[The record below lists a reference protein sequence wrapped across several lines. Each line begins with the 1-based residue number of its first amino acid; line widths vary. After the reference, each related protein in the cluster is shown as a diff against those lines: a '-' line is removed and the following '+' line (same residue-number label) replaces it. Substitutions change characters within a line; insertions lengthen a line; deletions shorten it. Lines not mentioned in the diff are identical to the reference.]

1 MLMFSTFSLS
11 RKDNDPTFY
20 FILFSSSSSLISSQ
34 DYEMLDLKYIWVLVS
49 INRFILDTLE
59 NEKTRNGLKLR
70 CSSKL
75 RIQKQEFFEFSEQS
89 VLSNLY
95 WGIDSIEAAIQTQQ
109 PEERS
114 SRLMN
119 AEQMLQVPAM
129 LDEQEVTATIPNS
142 YLVCCSYFYLSVVR
156 KLQGDEWQ
164 TALHFLQAVLVS
176 PKLVWAEFAS
186 ELCESLFPLPNIPQK
201 QENNGSRSFE
211 SVSSLTCEDEMDEAI
226 KEMARRYKECLVYY
240 QVMLYGETPWWR
252 SYCNKQSACSV
263 DVPNTSCAS
272 STSIQHETRLKTY
285 NMYEKVHPLDP
296 QDVMLTMEQKSK
308 QFMDNTE
315 CEGLKKALKQ
325 LNSVQYHS
333 KEDQNL
339 SSIKCFKDMLKEA
352 RSKAPVSVDECYED
366 FRDKRELENVDDR
379 IIHRQTTITK
389 ADDLSPET
397 YDWKLHQQSGL
408 PQAPQYRMQGQSDK
422 RNVIKLDSGRF
433 NRSIENLSLSISKFR
448 DKTRSTNLNCHVE
461 DEIIEDALQPP
472 KMHLFDHVTFTSAS
486 KHRSGQKNH
495 EENSEMQKYSLGKFD
510 EVCSNST
517 RYSLQ
522 DLSGLIKRRTS
533 ELQYSEALGK
543 CDEEYAVDIAS
554 IYESLISSSGA
565 TYASLKDVILDE
577 LLIAISTSKEERK
590 IRASVS
596 ILTTIISRN
605 KSIIEDVKKKGLRLC
620 DLASALKQ
628 NVHEAAIL
636 IYLIN
641 PSPVDIKTLEL
652 LPILVEIVC
661 TSNRHKNRPESLLLT
676 PHAASLMIIEELVT
690 SFDYATNNMHLATI
704 SSPHVLSGLLEVA
717 RNDNL
722 EEFFSLTTILIKCM
736 QFDAQCRKYVS
747 QFTPLSPFIHLLLSE
762 NTRAKCMALEFFHEI
777 LCIPRSSAINLLQR
791 MQQQRSINIM
801 QTLRHC
807 AYQLQPDHQLLAA
820 NILLQL
826 DLLNSP
832 NKSLF
837 REEAVHI
844 LLRAMTSQESSE
856 QILSASILSN
866 LGGTY
871 AWTGEPYT
879 AAWLVRKT
887 SLTSPYHQNMIRDF
901 NWLDQSLQDTST
913 DLWCSKIAKY
923 IISLGDSIFHTLER
937 GLRSKI
943 KRVSRDSLVAISWIG
958 CQVTKNPDSISYSA
972 SESVIS
978 GVEQFLHPGMELE
991 ERLLACLCMFN
1002 YASGKGKQKLMH
1014 FSEGVKESLRR
1025 LSSIIWM
1032 AEELH
1037 RVADFLLPNISRI
1050 SCVHTQ
1056 ILEAGRG
1063 FSIAVCSLIYF
1074 KGLLFSGYSDGSIKV
1089 WDIKG
1094 HSASLVWDIKE
1105 HKKSVTCFSLHEPS
1119 DSLLSGSTDKTI
1131 RVWKMVQR
1139 KMECVEVIVLKEP
1152 IHQLRAHGETIFAI
1166 TESQGLKLVNESRVV
1181 RDIFKGKHVKC
1192 MVVAQGKLYIGCT
1205 DSSIQEYSTTY
1216 NRELE
1221 IKPPTRSWR
1230 KQSKPI
1236 NAVVAYRDWLYSA
1249 SRHVEGTTFKE
1260 WKRTKKPKV
1269 SVLTDKGD
1277 NVAAMEVVEDF
1288 LYLISS
1294 SSPNNIQIWLR
1305 GASKKLGRIS
1315 AGSKIT
1321 SILAANDIILC
1332 GTEMGLI
1339 KGWIPL

>member
-1 MLMFSTFSLS
+1 
-11 RKDNDPTFY
+11 
-20 FILFSSSSSLISSQ
+20 
-34 DYEMLDLKYIWVLVS
+34 MLDLKYMWVLVS
-49 INRFILDTLE
+49 INRFIQDTLE
-59 NEKTRNGLKLR
+59 DEKTRNGLKLR
-70 CSSKL
+70 CTSKL

-95 WGIDSIEAAIQTQQ
+95 WGIDSIEAAIQAKQ
-109 PEERS
+109 PEERTF
-114 SRLMN
+114 RLRN
-119 AEQMLQVPAM
+119 SEQMLQVPAM
-129 LDEQEVTATIPNS
+129 LDEEEVTATIPNR

-164 TALHFLQAVLVS
+164 AVLHFLQAVLVS
-176 PKLVWAEFAS
+176 PKLVWTEFAS
-186 ELCESLFPLPNIPQK
+186 QLCESLFPQSSITMMQRN
-201 QENNGSRSFE
+201 SSTRSLE
-211 SVSSLTCEDEMDEAI
+211 SVSSEDEMDEAI
-226 KEMARRYKECLVYY
+226 REVARRYKECLVYY

-252 SYCNKQSACSV
+252 SYCSKQSPR
-263 DVPNTSCAS
+263 DVPNTSCVS
-272 STSIQHETRLKTY
+272 STSIQHEPRLKSC
-285 NMYEKVHPLDP
+285 NM
-296 QDVMLTMEQKSK
+296 
-308 QFMDNTE
+308 
-315 CEGLKKALKQ
+315 
-325 LNSVQYHS
+325 
-333 KEDQNL
+333 
-339 SSIKCFKDMLKEA
+339 
-352 RSKAPVSVDECYED
+352 
-366 FRDKRELENVDDR
+366 ENVDDR
-379 IIHRQTTITK
+379 KFYIQTTITK
-389 ADDLSPET
+389 ADDLPPEI
-397 YDWKLHQQSGL
+397 YNWKLQQHSGL
-408 PQAPQYRMQGQSDK
+408 PQAHQHPMQEQLDK
-422 RNVIKLDSGRF
+422 RNIIKFDSSRF
-433 NRSIENLSLSISKFR
+433 NRSIEDFTLSISKYR
-448 DKTRSTNLNCHVE
+448 DKTGNTLLNCRVE
-461 DEIIEDALQPP
+461 DELNEDASQP
-472 KMHLFDHVTFTSAS
+472 KKLFDHVTFTSAC
-486 KHRSGQKNH
+486 KHRPSQKNH
-495 EENSEMQKYSLGKFD
+495 EESSEIQRLYSLGKFD
-510 EVCSNST
+510 EVCCSNSR

-522 DLSGLIKRRTS
+522 DLSELTERRIS
-533 ELQYSEALGK
+533 ELHYSEVLGK
-543 CDEEYAVDIAS
+543 CDEEYTVDIAS

-641 PSPVDIKTLEL
+641 PSPIDIKTLEL

-661 TSNRHKNRPESLLLT
+661 TSNSYKNKQESLLLT

-704 SSPHVLSGLLEVA
+704 SSPHVLSGFLEVA

-736 QFDAQCRKYVS
+736 QYDAQCRKYVS
-747 QFTPLSPFIHLLLSE
+747 QFTPLAPFIHLLQSE
-762 NTRAKCMALEFFHEI
+762 NTRAKCTALEFFHEI
-777 LCIPRSSAINLLQR
+777 LCIPRSSAISLLQR
-791 MQQQRSINIM
+791 IQQESSINIM
-801 QTLRHC
+801 QILLHC
-807 AYQLQPDHQLLAA
+807 AHQLQPDHQLLAA

-826 DLLNSP
+826 DILNFP
-832 NKSLF
+832 DKGIF
-837 REEAVHI
+837 REEAVQI
-844 LLRAMTSQESSE
+844 LLRAMTSEESSE
-856 QILSASILSN
+856 QILSTSILSN
-866 LGGTY
+866 LAGTY

-879 AAWLVRKT
+879 AAWLLRKT
-887 SLTSPYHQNMIRDF
+887 GLTSPYHQNMIRNF

-913 DLWCSKIAKY
+913 DLWCSKISKC
-923 IISLGDSIFHTLER
+923 IISHGDSVFHTLER
-937 GLRSKI
+937 VLRSKI
-943 KRVSRDSLVAISWIG
+943 KRVSRDCLIAISWLGFQIS
-958 CQVTKNPDSISYSA
+958 KSPDSISYSA
-972 SESVIS
+972 SEVILS
-978 GVEQFLHPGMELE
+978 GIEQFLHPGIESE
-991 ERLLACLCMFN
+991 ERLLACMCMFN

-1025 LSSIIWM
+1025 LSNVIWM

-1056 ILEAGRG
+1056 ILEAGCG
-1063 FSIAVCSLIYF
+1063 LSLAVWSLIYF

-1089 WDIKG
+1089 WDIRG

-1131 RVWKMVQR
+1131 RVWKMIQR
-1139 KMECVEVIVLKEP
+1139 KLECVEVIALKEP
-1152 IHQLRAHGETIFAI
+1152 IHHLRAHGETIFAI
-1166 TESQGLKLVNESRVV
+1166 SESHGLKLVNESRVTK
-1181 RDIFKGKHVKC
+1181 DILKGKHVKC
-1192 MVVAQGKLYIGCT
+1192 MTVAQGKLYIGCT
-1205 DSSIQEYSTTY
+1205 DSSIQEYSTTH

-1249 SRHVEGTTFKE
+1249 NKYVEGTTFKE

-1269 SVLTDKGD
+1269 SILTDKGD

-1305 GASKKLGRIS
+1305 GAPKKLGRIS

-1321 SILAANDIILC
+1321 SILAANDIIFC
-1332 GTEMGLI
+1332 GTETGLI

>member
-1 MLMFSTFSLS
+1 
-11 RKDNDPTFY
+11 
-20 FILFSSSSSLISSQ
+20 
-34 DYEMLDLKYIWVLVS
+34 MLDLKYMWVLVS
-49 INRFILDTLE
+49 INRFIQDTLE
-59 NEKTRNGLKLR
+59 DEKTRNGLKLR
-70 CSSKL
+70 CTSKL

-95 WGIDSIEAAIQTQQ
+95 WGIDSIEAAIQAKQ
-109 PEERS
+109 PEERTF
-114 SRLMN
+114 RLRN
-119 AEQMLQVPAM
+119 SEQMLQVPAM
-129 LDEQEVTATIPNS
+129 LDEEEVTATIPNR

-164 TALHFLQAVLVS
+164 AVLHFLQAVLVS
-176 PKLVWAEFAS
+176 PKLVWTEFAS
-186 ELCESLFPLPNIPQK
+186 QLCESLFPQSSITMMQRN
-201 QENNGSRSFE
+201 SSTRSLE
-211 SVSSLTCEDEMDEAI
+211 SVSSEDEMDEAI
-226 KEMARRYKECLVYY
+226 REVARRYKECLVYY

-252 SYCNKQSACSV
+252 SYCSKQSPR
-263 DVPNTSCAS
+263 DVPNTSCVS
-272 STSIQHETRLKTY
+272 STSIQHEPRLKSC
-285 NMYEKVHPLDP
+285 NM
-296 QDVMLTMEQKSK
+296 
-308 QFMDNTE
+308 
-315 CEGLKKALKQ
+315 
-325 LNSVQYHS
+325 
-333 KEDQNL
+333 
-339 SSIKCFKDMLKEA
+339 
-352 RSKAPVSVDECYED
+352 
-366 FRDKRELENVDDR
+366 ENVDDR
-379 IIHRQTTITK
+379 KFYIQTTITK
-389 ADDLSPET
+389 ADDLPPEI
-397 YDWKLHQQSGL
+397 YNWKLQQHSGL
-408 PQAPQYRMQGQSDK
+408 PQAHQHPMQEQLDK
-422 RNVIKLDSGRF
+422 RNIIKFDSSRF
-433 NRSIENLSLSISKFR
+433 NRSIEDFTLSISKYR
-448 DKTRSTNLNCHVE
+448 DKTGNTLLNCRVE
-461 DEIIEDALQPP
+461 DELNEDASQP
-472 KMHLFDHVTFTSAS
+472 KKLFDHVTFTSAC
-486 KHRSGQKNH
+486 KHRPSQKNH
-495 EENSEMQKYSLGKFD
+495 EESSEIQRLYSLGKFD
-510 EVCSNST
+510 EVCCSNSR

-522 DLSGLIKRRTS
+522 DLSELTERRIS
-533 ELQYSEALGK
+533 ELHYSEVLGK
-543 CDEEYAVDIAS
+543 CDEEYTVDIAS

-641 PSPVDIKTLEL
+641 PSPIDIKTLEL

-661 TSNRHKNRPESLLLT
+661 TSNSYKNKQESLLLT

-704 SSPHVLSGLLEVA
+704 SSPHVLSGFLEVA

-736 QFDAQCRKYVS
+736 QYDAQCRKYVS
-747 QFTPLSPFIHLLLSE
+747 QFTPLAPFIHLLQSE
-762 NTRAKCMALEFFHEI
+762 NTRAKCTALEFFHEI
-777 LCIPRSSAINLLQR
+777 LCIPRSSAISLLQR
-791 MQQQRSINIM
+791 IQQESSINIM
-801 QTLRHC
+801 QILLHC
-807 AYQLQPDHQLLAA
+807 AHQLQPDHQLLAA

-826 DLLNSP
+826 DILNFP
-832 NKSLF
+832 DKGIF
-837 REEAVHI
+837 REEAVQI
-844 LLRAMTSQESSE
+844 LLRAMTSEESSE
-856 QILSASILSN
+856 QILSTSILSN
-866 LGGTY
+866 LAGTY

-879 AAWLVRKT
+879 AAWLLRKT
-887 SLTSPYHQNMIRDF
+887 GLTSPYHQNMIRNF

-913 DLWCSKIAKY
+913 DLWCSKISKC
-923 IISLGDSIFHTLER
+923 IISHGDSVFHTLER
-937 GLRSKI
+937 VLRSKI
-943 KRVSRDSLVAISWIG
+943 KRVSRDCLIAISWLGFQIS
-958 CQVTKNPDSISYSA
+958 KSPDSISYSA
-972 SESVIS
+972 SEVILS
-978 GVEQFLHPGMELE
+978 GIEQFLHPGIESE
-991 ERLLACLCMFN
+991 ERLLACMCMFN

-1025 LSSIIWM
+1025 LSNVIWM

-1056 ILEAGRG
+1056 ILEAGCG
-1063 FSIAVCSLIYF
+1063 LSLAVWSLIYF

-1089 WDIKG
+1089 WDIRG

-1131 RVWKMVQR
+1131 RVWKMIQR
-1139 KMECVEVIVLKEP
+1139 KLECVEVIALKEP
-1152 IHQLRAHGETIFAI
+1152 IHHLRAHGETIFAI
-1166 TESQGLKLVNESRVV
+1166 SESHGLKLVNESRVTK
-1181 RDIFKGKHVKC
+1181 DILKGKHVKC
-1192 MVVAQGKLYIGCT
+1192 MTVAQGKLYIGCT
-1205 DSSIQEYSTTY
+1205 DSSIQEYSTTH

-1249 SRHVEGTTFKE
+1249 NKYVEGTTFKE

-1269 SVLTDKGD
+1269 SIFTDKGD

-1305 GASKKLGRIS
+1305 GAPKKLGRIS

-1321 SILAANDIILC
+1321 SILAANDIIFC
-1332 GTEMGLI
+1332 GTETGLI

>member
-1 MLMFSTFSLS
+1 
-11 RKDNDPTFY
+11 
-20 FILFSSSSSLISSQ
+20 
-34 DYEMLDLKYIWVLVS
+34 MLDLKYMWVLVS
-49 INRFILDTLE
+49 INRFIQDTLE
-59 NEKTRNGLKLR
+59 DEKTRNGLKLR
-70 CSSKL
+70 CTSKL

-95 WGIDSIEAAIQTQQ
+95 WGIDSIEAAIQAKQ
-109 PEERS
+109 PEERTF
-114 SRLMN
+114 RLRN
-119 AEQMLQVPAM
+119 SEQMLQVPAM
-129 LDEQEVTATIPNS
+129 LDEEEVTATIPNR

-164 TALHFLQAVLVS
+164 AVLHFLQAVLVS
-176 PKLVWAEFAS
+176 PKLVWTEFAS
-186 ELCESLFPLPNIPQK
+186 QLCESLFPQSSITMMQRN
-201 QENNGSRSFE
+201 SSTRSLE
-211 SVSSLTCEDEMDEAI
+211 SVSSEDEMDEAI
-226 KEMARRYKECLVYY
+226 REVARRYKECLVYY

-252 SYCNKQSACSV
+252 SYCSKQSPRSV
-263 DVPNTSCAS
+263 DVPNTSCVS
-272 STSIQHETRLKTY
+272 STSIQHEPRLKSC
-285 NMYEKVHPLDP
+285 NM
-296 QDVMLTMEQKSK
+296 
-308 QFMDNTE
+308 
-315 CEGLKKALKQ
+315 
-325 LNSVQYHS
+325 
-333 KEDQNL
+333 
-339 SSIKCFKDMLKEA
+339 
-352 RSKAPVSVDECYED
+352 
-366 FRDKRELENVDDR
+366 ENVDDR
-379 IIHRQTTITK
+379 KFYIQTTITK
-389 ADDLSPET
+389 ADDLPPEI
-397 YDWKLHQQSGL
+397 YNWKLQQHSGL
-408 PQAPQYRMQGQSDK
+408 PQAHQHPMQEQLDK
-422 RNVIKLDSGRF
+422 RNIIKFDSSRF
-433 NRSIENLSLSISKFR
+433 NRSIEDFTLSISKYR
-448 DKTRSTNLNCHVE
+448 DKTGNTLLNCRVE
-461 DEIIEDALQPP
+461 DELNEDASQP
-472 KMHLFDHVTFTSAS
+472 KKLFDHVTFTSAC
-486 KHRSGQKNH
+486 KHRPSQKNH
-495 EENSEMQKYSLGKFD
+495 EESSEIQRLYSLGKFD
-510 EVCSNST
+510 EVCCSNSR

-522 DLSGLIKRRTS
+522 DLSELTERRIS
-533 ELQYSEALGK
+533 ELHYSEVLGK
-543 CDEEYAVDIAS
+543 CDEEYTVDIAS

-641 PSPVDIKTLEL
+641 PSPIDIKTLEL

-661 TSNRHKNRPESLLLT
+661 TSNSYKNKQESLLLT

-704 SSPHVLSGLLEVA
+704 SSPHVLSGFLEVA

-736 QFDAQCRKYVS
+736 QYDAQCRKYVS
-747 QFTPLSPFIHLLLSE
+747 QFTPLAPFIHLLQSE
-762 NTRAKCMALEFFHEI
+762 NTRAKCTALEFFHEI
-777 LCIPRSSAINLLQR
+777 LCIPRSSAISLLQR
-791 MQQQRSINIM
+791 IQQESSINIM
-801 QTLRHC
+801 QILLHC
-807 AYQLQPDHQLLAA
+807 AHQLQPDHQLLAA

-826 DLLNSP
+826 DILNFP
-832 NKSLF
+832 DKGIF
-837 REEAVHI
+837 REEAVQI
-844 LLRAMTSQESSE
+844 LLRAMTSEESSE
-856 QILSASILSN
+856 QILSTSILSN
-866 LGGTY
+866 LAGTY

-879 AAWLVRKT
+879 AAWLLRKT
-887 SLTSPYHQNMIRDF
+887 GLTSPYHQNMIRNF

-913 DLWCSKIAKY
+913 DLWCSKISKC
-923 IISLGDSIFHTLER
+923 IISHGDSVFHTLER
-937 GLRSKI
+937 VLRSKI
-943 KRVSRDSLVAISWIG
+943 KRVSRDCLIAISWLGFQIS
-958 CQVTKNPDSISYSA
+958 KSPDSISYSA
-972 SESVIS
+972 SEVILS
-978 GVEQFLHPGMELE
+978 GIEQFLHPGIESE
-991 ERLLACLCMFN
+991 ERLLACMCMFN

-1025 LSSIIWM
+1025 LSNVIWM

-1056 ILEAGRG
+1056 ILEAGCG
-1063 FSIAVCSLIYF
+1063 LSLAVWSLIYF

-1089 WDIKG
+1089 WDIRG

-1131 RVWKMVQR
+1131 RVWKMIQR
-1139 KMECVEVIVLKEP
+1139 KLECVEVIALKEP
-1152 IHQLRAHGETIFAI
+1152 IHHLRAHGETIFAI
-1166 TESQGLKLVNESRVV
+1166 SESHGLKLVNESRVTK
-1181 RDIFKGKHVKC
+1181 DILKGKHVKC
-1192 MVVAQGKLYIGCT
+1192 MTVAQGKLYIGCT
-1205 DSSIQEYSTTY
+1205 DSSIQEYSTTH

-1249 SRHVEGTTFKE
+1249 NKYVEGTTFKE

-1269 SVLTDKGD
+1269 SILTDKGD

-1305 GASKKLGRIS
+1305 GAPKKLGRIS

-1321 SILAANDIILC
+1321 SILAANDIIFC
-1332 GTEMGLI
+1332 GTETGLI

>member
-1 MLMFSTFSLS
+1 
-11 RKDNDPTFY
+11 
-20 FILFSSSSSLISSQ
+20 
-34 DYEMLDLKYIWVLVS
+34 MLDLKYMWVLVS
-49 INRFILDTLE
+49 INRFIQDTLE
-59 NEKTRNGLKLR
+59 DEKTRNGLKLR
-70 CSSKL
+70 CTSKL

-95 WGIDSIEAAIQTQQ
+95 WGIDSIEAAIQAKQ
-109 PEERS
+109 PEERTF
-114 SRLMN
+114 RLRN
-119 AEQMLQVPAM
+119 SEQMLQVPAM
-129 LDEQEVTATIPNS
+129 LDEEEVTATIPNR

-164 TALHFLQAVLVS
+164 AVLHFLQAVLVS
-176 PKLVWAEFAS
+176 PKLVWTEFAS
-186 ELCESLFPLPNIPQK
+186 QLCESLFPQSSITMMQRN
-201 QENNGSRSFE
+201 SSTRSLE
-211 SVSSLTCEDEMDEAI
+211 SVSSEDEMDEAI
-226 KEMARRYKECLVYY
+226 REVARRYKECLVYY

-252 SYCNKQSACSV
+252 SYCSKQSPRSV
-263 DVPNTSCAS
+263 DVPNTSCVS
-272 STSIQHETRLKTY
+272 STSIQHEPRLKSC
-285 NMYEKVHPLDP
+285 NM
-296 QDVMLTMEQKSK
+296 
-308 QFMDNTE
+308 
-315 CEGLKKALKQ
+315 
-325 LNSVQYHS
+325 
-333 KEDQNL
+333 
-339 SSIKCFKDMLKEA
+339 
-352 RSKAPVSVDECYED
+352 
-366 FRDKRELENVDDR
+366 ENVDDR
-379 IIHRQTTITK
+379 KFYIQTTITK
-389 ADDLSPET
+389 ADDLPPEI
-397 YDWKLHQQSGL
+397 YNWKLQQHSGL
-408 PQAPQYRMQGQSDK
+408 PQAHQHPMQEQLDK
-422 RNVIKLDSGRF
+422 RNIIKFDSSRF
-433 NRSIENLSLSISKFR
+433 NRSIEDFTLSISKYR
-448 DKTRSTNLNCHVE
+448 DKTGNTLLNCRVE
-461 DEIIEDALQPP
+461 DELNEDASQP
-472 KMHLFDHVTFTSAS
+472 KKLFDHVTFTSAC
-486 KHRSGQKNH
+486 KHRPSQKNH
-495 EENSEMQKYSLGKFD
+495 EESSEIQRLYSLGKFD
-510 EVCSNST
+510 EVCCSNSR

-522 DLSGLIKRRTS
+522 DLSELTERRIS
-533 ELQYSEALGK
+533 ELHYSEVLGK
-543 CDEEYAVDIAS
+543 CDEEYTVDIAS

-641 PSPVDIKTLEL
+641 PSPIDIKTLEL

-661 TSNRHKNRPESLLLT
+661 TSNSYKNKQESLLLT

-704 SSPHVLSGLLEVA
+704 SSPHVLSGFLEVA

-736 QFDAQCRKYVS
+736 QYDAQCRKYVS
-747 QFTPLSPFIHLLLSE
+747 QFTPLAPFIHLLQSE
-762 NTRAKCMALEFFHEI
+762 NTRAKCTALEFFHEI
-777 LCIPRSSAINLLQR
+777 LCIPRSSAISLLQR
-791 MQQQRSINIM
+791 IQQESSINIM
-801 QTLRHC
+801 QILLHC
-807 AYQLQPDHQLLAA
+807 AHQLQPDHQLLAA

-826 DLLNSP
+826 DILNFP
-832 NKSLF
+832 DKGIF
-837 REEAVHI
+837 REEAVQI
-844 LLRAMTSQESSE
+844 LLRAMTSEESSE
-856 QILSASILSN
+856 QILSTSILSN
-866 LGGTY
+866 LAGTY

-879 AAWLVRKT
+879 AAWLLRKT
-887 SLTSPYHQNMIRDF
+887 GLTSPYHQNMIRNF

-913 DLWCSKIAKY
+913 DLWCSKISKC
-923 IISLGDSIFHTLER
+923 IISHGDSVFHTLER
-937 GLRSKI
+937 VLRSKI
-943 KRVSRDSLVAISWIG
+943 KRVSRDCLIAISWLGFQIS
-958 CQVTKNPDSISYSA
+958 KSPDSISYSA
-972 SESVIS
+972 SEVILS
-978 GVEQFLHPGMELE
+978 GIEQFLHPGIESE
-991 ERLLACLCMFN
+991 ERLLACMCMFN

-1025 LSSIIWM
+1025 LSNVIWM

-1056 ILEAGRG
+1056 ILEAGCG
-1063 FSIAVCSLIYF
+1063 LSLAVWSLIYF

-1089 WDIKG
+1089 WDIRG

-1131 RVWKMVQR
+1131 RVWKMIQR
-1139 KMECVEVIVLKEP
+1139 KLECVEVIALKEP
-1152 IHQLRAHGETIFAI
+1152 IHHLRAHGETIFAI
-1166 TESQGLKLVNESRVV
+1166 SESHGLKLVNESRVTK
-1181 RDIFKGKHVKC
+1181 DILKGKHVKC
-1192 MVVAQGKLYIGCT
+1192 MTVAQGKLYIGCT
-1205 DSSIQEYSTTY
+1205 DSSIQEYSTTH

-1249 SRHVEGTTFKE
+1249 NKYVEGTTFKE

-1269 SVLTDKGD
+1269 SIFTDKGD

-1305 GASKKLGRIS
+1305 GAPKKLGRIS

-1321 SILAANDIILC
+1321 SILAANDIIFC
-1332 GTEMGLI
+1332 GTETGLI

>member
-1 MLMFSTFSLS
+1 
-11 RKDNDPTFY
+11 
-20 FILFSSSSSLISSQ
+20 
-34 DYEMLDLKYIWVLVS
+34 MLDLKYMWVLVS
-49 INRFILDTLE
+49 INRFIQDTLE
-59 NEKTRNGLKLR
+59 DEKTRNGLKLR
-70 CSSKL
+70 CTSKL

-95 WGIDSIEAAIQTQQ
+95 WGIDSIEAAIQAKQ
-109 PEERS
+109 PEERTF
-114 SRLMN
+114 RLRN
-119 AEQMLQVPAM
+119 SEQMLQVPAM
-129 LDEQEVTATIPNS
+129 LDEEEVTATIPNR

-164 TALHFLQAVLVS
+164 AVLHFLQAVLVS
-176 PKLVWAEFAS
+176 PKLVWTEFAS
-186 ELCESLFPLPNIPQK
+186 QLCESLFPQSSITMMQRN
-201 QENNGSRSFE
+201 SSTRSLE
-211 SVSSLTCEDEMDEAI
+211 SVSSEDEMDEAI
-226 KEMARRYKECLVYY
+226 REVARRYKECLVYY

-252 SYCNKQSACSV
+252 SYCSKQS
-263 DVPNTSCAS
+263 PRKLQ
-272 STSIQHETRLKTY
+272 QH
-285 NMYEKVHPLDP
+285 
-296 QDVMLTMEQKSK
+296 
-308 QFMDNTE
+308 
-315 CEGLKKALKQ
+315 
-325 LNSVQYHS
+325 
-333 KEDQNL
+333 
-339 SSIKCFKDMLKEA
+339 
-352 RSKAPVSVDECYED
+352 
-366 FRDKRELENVDDR
+366 
-379 IIHRQTTITK
+379 
-389 ADDLSPET
+389 
-397 YDWKLHQQSGL
+397 SGL
-408 PQAPQYRMQGQSDK
+408 PQAHQHPMQEQLDK
-422 RNVIKLDSGRF
+422 RNIIKFDSSRF
-433 NRSIENLSLSISKFR
+433 NRSIEDFTLSISKYR
-448 DKTRSTNLNCHVE
+448 DKTGNTLLNCRVE
-461 DEIIEDALQPP
+461 DELNEDASQP
-472 KMHLFDHVTFTSAS
+472 KKLFDHVTFTSAC
-486 KHRSGQKNH
+486 KHRPSQKNH
-495 EENSEMQKYSLGKFD
+495 EESSEIQRLYSLGKFD
-510 EVCSNST
+510 EVCCSNSR

-522 DLSGLIKRRTS
+522 DLSELTERRIS
-533 ELQYSEALGK
+533 ELHYSEVLGK
-543 CDEEYAVDIAS
+543 CDEEYTVDIAS

-641 PSPVDIKTLEL
+641 PSPIDIKTLEL

-661 TSNRHKNRPESLLLT
+661 TSNSYKNKQESLLLT

-704 SSPHVLSGLLEVA
+704 SSPHVLSGFLEVA

-736 QFDAQCRKYVS
+736 QYDAQCRKYVS
-747 QFTPLSPFIHLLLSE
+747 QFTPLAPFIHLLQSE
-762 NTRAKCMALEFFHEI
+762 NTRAKCTALEFFHEI
-777 LCIPRSSAINLLQR
+777 LCIPRSSAISLLQR
-791 MQQQRSINIM
+791 IQQESSINIM
-801 QTLRHC
+801 QILLHC
-807 AYQLQPDHQLLAA
+807 AHQLQPDHQLLAA

-826 DLLNSP
+826 DILNFP
-832 NKSLF
+832 DKGIF
-837 REEAVHI
+837 REEAVQI
-844 LLRAMTSQESSE
+844 LLRAMTSEESSE
-856 QILSASILSN
+856 QILSTSILSN
-866 LGGTY
+866 LAGTY

-879 AAWLVRKT
+879 AAWLLRKT
-887 SLTSPYHQNMIRDF
+887 GLTSPYHQNMIRNF

-913 DLWCSKIAKY
+913 DLWCSKISKC
-923 IISLGDSIFHTLER
+923 IISHGDSVFHTLER
-937 GLRSKI
+937 VLRSKI
-943 KRVSRDSLVAISWIG
+943 KRVSRDCLIAISWLGFQIS
-958 CQVTKNPDSISYSA
+958 KSPDSISYSA
-972 SESVIS
+972 SEVILS
-978 GVEQFLHPGMELE
+978 GIEQFLHPGIESE
-991 ERLLACLCMFN
+991 ERLLACMCMFN

-1025 LSSIIWM
+1025 LSNVIWM

-1056 ILEAGRG
+1056 ILEAGCG
-1063 FSIAVCSLIYF
+1063 LSLAVWSLIYF

-1089 WDIKG
+1089 WDIRG

-1131 RVWKMVQR
+1131 RVWKMIQR
-1139 KMECVEVIVLKEP
+1139 KLECVEVIALKEP
-1152 IHQLRAHGETIFAI
+1152 IHHLRAHGETIFAI
-1166 TESQGLKLVNESRVV
+1166 SESHGLKLVNESRVTK
-1181 RDIFKGKHVKC
+1181 DILKGKHVKC
-1192 MVVAQGKLYIGCT
+1192 MTVAQGKLYIGCT
-1205 DSSIQEYSTTY
+1205 DSSIQEYSTTH

-1249 SRHVEGTTFKE
+1249 NKYVEGTTFKE

-1269 SVLTDKGD
+1269 SILTDKGD

-1305 GASKKLGRIS
+1305 GAPKKLGRIS

-1321 SILAANDIILC
+1321 SILAANDIIFC
-1332 GTEMGLI
+1332 GTETGLI

>member
-1 MLMFSTFSLS
+1 MM
-11 RKDNDPTFY
+11 
-20 FILFSSSSSLISSQ
+20 
-34 DYEMLDLKYIWVLVS
+34 DLKYMWVLVS

-59 NEKTRNGLKLR
+59 NEKTRSALKLR
-70 CSSKL
+70 CTSKL

-95 WGIDSIEAAIQTQQ
+95 WGVDSIEAAIQAQQ

-114 SRLMN
+114 FRLMN
-119 AEQMLQVPAM
+119 SEQMLQVPAM
-129 LDEQEVTATIPNS
+129 LDEEEVTATIPNR

-164 TALHFLQAVLVS
+164 AALHFLQAVLVS
-176 PKLVWAEFAS
+176 PKLVWTEFAS
-186 ELCESLFPLPNIPQK
+186 ELCESLFPLSNIPK
-201 QENNGSRSFE
+201 RQENNGHRSLEFDSSRTS
-211 SVSSLTCEDEMDEAI
+211 EDEINEAVR
-226 KEMARRYKECLVYY
+226 EMARRYKECLVYY

-252 SYCNKQSACSV
+252 SYCSKQQSECSM
-263 DVPNTSCAS
+263 DVPNTSYVSSAS
-272 STSIQHETRLKTY
+272 VQHEPRLTTC

-296 QDVMLTMEQKSK
+296 QDVRHTMEQESK
-308 QFMDNTE
+308 QFMDVAE
-315 CEGLKKALKQ
+315 YDHKKALKQ
-325 LNSVQYHS
+325 FNSFKYRS
-333 KEDQNL
+333 IEDQTI
-339 SSIKCFKDMLKEA
+339 SSIKCFEDMLKEA
-352 RSKAPVSVDECYED
+352 HTKTPALLDACYED
-366 FRDKRELENVDDR
+366 FRDKRDLENVDDR
-379 IIHRQTTITK
+379 NFPIRTTITK
-389 ADDLSPET
+389 ADDLPPL
-397 YDWKLHQQSGL
+397 YDRKLHQHSGL
-408 PQAPQYRMQGQSDK
+408 TQAPHYPMQEQSLDK
-422 RNVIKLDSGRF
+422 RNIIKIDSSRF
-433 NRSIENLSLSISKFR
+433 DRSIEDVTLSISKYR
-448 DKTRSTNLNCHVE
+448 DKTINTYLNCHVE
-461 DEIIEDALQPP
+461 DEFIDEVGQPL
-472 KMHLFDHVTFTSAS
+472 KLHLFDHVTFTSTC
-486 KHRSGQKNH
+486 KHKPSQKNH
-495 EENSEMQKYSLGKFD
+495 EESSEMKSLYSLGNFD
-510 EVCSNST
+510 EVCSNSR

-522 DLSGLIKRRTS
+522 DRSGMTERRIQ

-543 CDEEYAVDIAS
+543 CDEEYTVDIAS

-577 LLIAISTSKEERK
+577 LLIVISTSKEERK

-641 PSPVDIKTLEL
+641 PSPIDIKTLEL

-661 TSNRHKNRPESLLLT
+661 TSNSYKNKPESLLLT

-722 EEFFSLTTILIKCM
+722 DEFFSLTTILIKCI

-747 QFTPLSPFIHLLLSE
+747 QFTPLAPFIHLLQSE

-791 MQQQRSINIM
+791 IQQEKSINIM
-801 QTLRHC
+801 QILMHC
-807 AYQLQPDHQLLAA
+807 AYQLQPDHQLLAV

-826 DLLNSP
+826 DTMNSSD
-832 NKSLF
+832 KSLF
-837 REEAVHI
+837 REEAVQI
-844 LLRAMTSQESSE
+844 LLRAMASQESSE

-866 LGGTY
+866 LAGTY

-879 AAWLVRKT
+879 AAWLLRKT
-887 SLTSPYHQNMIRDF
+887 GLTSHYHQNMIRNF
-901 NWLDQSLQDTST
+901 NWLDQSLQDTSI

-923 IISLGDSIFHTLER
+923 IISIGDSVFHALER
-937 GLRSKI
+937 GLRSKM
-943 KRVSRDSLVAISWIG
+943 KMVSRDCLVTISWLG
-958 CQVTKNPDSISYSA
+958 CQVSKNPDSLSYSA
-972 SESVIS
+972 SESILS
-978 GVEQFLHPGMELE
+978 GVEQFLHPGVELE

-1056 ILEAGRG
+1056 ILEAGRS
-1063 FSIAVCSLIYF
+1063 FSVAVCSLIYF

-1089 WDIKG
+1089 WDIRG

-1105 HKKSVTCFSLHEPS
+1105 HKKSVTCFSLNEPS
-1119 DSLLSGSTDKTI
+1119 DSLLSGSADKTI
-1131 RVWKMVQR
+1131 RVWKMIQR
-1139 KMECVEVIVLKEP
+1139 KLECVEVIVLKEP
-1152 IHQLRAHGETIFAI
+1152 IHHLRAHGETIFAI
-1166 TESQGLKLVNESRVV
+1166 SESQGLKLINESRVI

-1192 MVVAQGKLYIGCT
+1192 MAIAQGKLYIGCT
-1205 DSSIQEYSTTY
+1205 DSSIQEYSTTH

-1230 KQSKPI
+1230 KRSKPI
-1236 NAVVAYRDWLYSA
+1236 NAVVAHRDWLYSA
-1249 SRHVEGTTFKE
+1249 SKHVEGTTFKE
-1260 WKRTKKPKV
+1260 WKRARKPKV
-1269 SVLTDKGD
+1269 SILTDKGD
-1277 NVAAMEVVEDF
+1277 NVVALEVVEDF
-1288 LYLISS
+1288 LYQISS

-1305 GASKKLGRIS
+1305 GAPKKLGRIS

-1321 SILAANDIILC
+1321 SILAANDIIFC

>member
-1 MLMFSTFSLS
+1 
-11 RKDNDPTFY
+11 
-20 FILFSSSSSLISSQ
+20 
-34 DYEMLDLKYIWVLVS
+34 
-49 INRFILDTLE
+49 
-59 NEKTRNGLKLR
+59 
-70 CSSKL
+70 
-75 RIQKQEFFEFSEQS
+75 
-89 VLSNLY
+89 
-95 WGIDSIEAAIQTQQ
+95 
-109 PEERS
+109 
-114 SRLMN
+114 
-119 AEQMLQVPAM
+119 M
-129 LDEQEVTATIPNS
+129 LDEEEVTATIPNR

-164 TALHFLQAVLVS
+164 AVLHFLQAVLVS
-176 PKLVWAEFAS
+176 PKLVWTEFAS
-186 ELCESLFPLPNIPQK
+186 QLCESLFPQSSITMMQRN
-201 QENNGSRSFE
+201 SSTRSLE
-211 SVSSLTCEDEMDEAI
+211 SVSSEDEMDEAI
-226 KEMARRYKECLVYY
+226 REVARRYKECLVYY

-252 SYCNKQSACSV
+252 SYCSKQSPR
-263 DVPNTSCAS
+263 DVPNTSCVS
-272 STSIQHETRLKTY
+272 STSIQHEPRLKSC
-285 NMYEKVHPLDP
+285 NM
-296 QDVMLTMEQKSK
+296 
-308 QFMDNTE
+308 
-315 CEGLKKALKQ
+315 
-325 LNSVQYHS
+325 
-333 KEDQNL
+333 
-339 SSIKCFKDMLKEA
+339 
-352 RSKAPVSVDECYED
+352 
-366 FRDKRELENVDDR
+366 ENVDDR
-379 IIHRQTTITK
+379 KFYIQTTITK
-389 ADDLSPET
+389 ADDLPPEI
-397 YDWKLHQQSGL
+397 YNWKLQQHSGL
-408 PQAPQYRMQGQSDK
+408 PQAHQHPMQEQLDK
-422 RNVIKLDSGRF
+422 RNIIKFDSSRF
-433 NRSIENLSLSISKFR
+433 NRSIEDFTLSISKYR
-448 DKTRSTNLNCHVE
+448 DKTGNTLLNCRVE
-461 DEIIEDALQPP
+461 DELNEDASQP
-472 KMHLFDHVTFTSAS
+472 KKLFDHVTFTSAC
-486 KHRSGQKNH
+486 KHRPSQKNH
-495 EENSEMQKYSLGKFD
+495 EESSEIQRLYSLGKFD
-510 EVCSNST
+510 EVCCSNSR

-522 DLSGLIKRRTS
+522 DLSELTERRIS
-533 ELQYSEALGK
+533 ELHYSEVLGK
-543 CDEEYAVDIAS
+543 CDEEYTVDIAS

-641 PSPVDIKTLEL
+641 PSPIDIKTLEL

-661 TSNRHKNRPESLLLT
+661 TSNSYKNKQESLLLT

-704 SSPHVLSGLLEVA
+704 SSPHVLSGFLEVA

-736 QFDAQCRKYVS
+736 QYDAQCRKYVS
-747 QFTPLSPFIHLLLSE
+747 QFTPLAPFIHLLQSE
-762 NTRAKCMALEFFHEI
+762 NTRAKCTALEFFHEI
-777 LCIPRSSAINLLQR
+777 LCIPRSSAISLLQR
-791 MQQQRSINIM
+791 IQQESSINIM
-801 QTLRHC
+801 QILLHC
-807 AYQLQPDHQLLAA
+807 AHQLQPDHQLLAA

-826 DLLNSP
+826 DILNFP
-832 NKSLF
+832 DKGIF
-837 REEAVHI
+837 REEAVQI
-844 LLRAMTSQESSE
+844 LLRAMTSEESSE
-856 QILSASILSN
+856 QILSTSILSN
-866 LGGTY
+866 LAGTY

-879 AAWLVRKT
+879 AAWLLRKT
-887 SLTSPYHQNMIRDF
+887 GLTSPYHQNMIRNF

-913 DLWCSKIAKY
+913 DLWCSKISKC
-923 IISLGDSIFHTLER
+923 IISHGDSVFHTLER
-937 GLRSKI
+937 VLRSKI
-943 KRVSRDSLVAISWIG
+943 KRVSRDCLIAISWLGFQIS
-958 CQVTKNPDSISYSA
+958 KSPDSISYSA
-972 SESVIS
+972 SEVILS
-978 GVEQFLHPGMELE
+978 GIEQFLHPGIESE
-991 ERLLACLCMFN
+991 ERLLACMCMFN

-1025 LSSIIWM
+1025 LSNVIWM

-1056 ILEAGRG
+1056 ILEAGCG
-1063 FSIAVCSLIYF
+1063 LSLAVWSLIYF

-1089 WDIKG
+1089 WDIRG

-1131 RVWKMVQR
+1131 RVWKMIQR
-1139 KMECVEVIVLKEP
+1139 KLECVEVIALKEP
-1152 IHQLRAHGETIFAI
+1152 IHHLRAHGETIFAI
-1166 TESQGLKLVNESRVV
+1166 SESHGLKLVNESRVTK
-1181 RDIFKGKHVKC
+1181 DILKGKHVKC
-1192 MVVAQGKLYIGCT
+1192 MTVAQGKLYIGCT
-1205 DSSIQEYSTTY
+1205 DSSIQEYSTTH

-1249 SRHVEGTTFKE
+1249 NKYVEGTTFKE

-1269 SVLTDKGD
+1269 SILTDKGD

-1305 GASKKLGRIS
+1305 GAPKKLGRIS

-1321 SILAANDIILC
+1321 SILAANDIIFC
-1332 GTEMGLI
+1332 GTETGLI

>member
-1 MLMFSTFSLS
+1 
-11 RKDNDPTFY
+11 
-20 FILFSSSSSLISSQ
+20 
-34 DYEMLDLKYIWVLVS
+34 MLDLKYMWVLVS
-49 INRFILDTLE
+49 INRFIQDTLE
-59 NEKTRNGLKLR
+59 DEKTRNGLKLR
-70 CSSKL
+70 CTSKL

-95 WGIDSIEAAIQTQQ
+95 WGIDSIEAAIQAKQ
-109 PEERS
+109 PEERTF
-114 SRLMN
+114 RLRN
-119 AEQMLQVPAM
+119 SEQMLQVPAM
-129 LDEQEVTATIPNS
+129 LDEEEVTATIPNR

-164 TALHFLQAVLVS
+164 AVLHFLQAVLVS
-176 PKLVWAEFAS
+176 PKLVWTEFAS
-186 ELCESLFPLPNIPQK
+186 QLCESLFPQSSITMMQRN
-201 QENNGSRSFE
+201 SSTRSLE
-211 SVSSLTCEDEMDEAI
+211 SVSSEDEMDEAI
-226 KEMARRYKECLVYY
+226 REVARRYKECLVYY

-252 SYCNKQSACSV
+252 SYCSKQSPRSV
-263 DVPNTSCAS
+263 DVPNTSCVS
-272 STSIQHETRLKTY
+272 STSIQHEPRLKSC
-285 NMYEKVHPLDP
+285 NMYH
-296 QDVMLTMEQKSK
+296 
-308 QFMDNTE
+308 
-315 CEGLKKALKQ
+315 G
-325 LNSVQYHS
+325 
-333 KEDQNL
+333 KEDQTI
-339 SSIKCFKDMLKEA
+339 SSLKCFKDMMIETH
-352 RSKAPVSVDECYED
+352 SKTPVSGDACYKD
-366 FRDKRELENVDDR
+366 FRDRKDLENVDDR
-379 IIHRQTTITK
+379 KFYIQTTITK
-389 ADDLSPET
+389 ADDLPPEI
-397 YDWKLHQQSGL
+397 YNWKLQQHSGL
-408 PQAPQYRMQGQSDK
+408 PQAHQHPMQEQLDK
-422 RNVIKLDSGRF
+422 RNIIKFDSSRF
-433 NRSIENLSLSISKFR
+433 NRSIEDFTLSISKYR
-448 DKTRSTNLNCHVE
+448 DKTGNTLLNCRVE
-461 DEIIEDALQPP
+461 DELNEDASQP
-472 KMHLFDHVTFTSAS
+472 KKLFDHVTFTSAC
-486 KHRSGQKNH
+486 KHRPSQKNH
-495 EENSEMQKYSLGKFD
+495 EESSEIQRLYSLGKFD
-510 EVCSNST
+510 EVCCSNSR

-522 DLSGLIKRRTS
+522 DLSELTERRIS
-533 ELQYSEALGK
+533 ELHYSEVLGK
-543 CDEEYAVDIAS
+543 CDEEYTVDIAS

-641 PSPVDIKTLEL
+641 PSPIDIKTLEL

-661 TSNRHKNRPESLLLT
+661 TSNSYKNKQESLLLT

-704 SSPHVLSGLLEVA
+704 SSPHVLSGFLEVA

-736 QFDAQCRKYVS
+736 QYDAQCRKYVS
-747 QFTPLSPFIHLLLSE
+747 QFTPLAPFIHLLQSE
-762 NTRAKCMALEFFHEI
+762 NTRAKCTALEFFHEI
-777 LCIPRSSAINLLQR
+777 LCIPRSSAISLLQR
-791 MQQQRSINIM
+791 IQQESSINIM
-801 QTLRHC
+801 QILLHC
-807 AYQLQPDHQLLAA
+807 AHQLQPDHQLLAA

-826 DLLNSP
+826 DILNFP
-832 NKSLF
+832 DKGIF
-837 REEAVHI
+837 REEAVQI
-844 LLRAMTSQESSE
+844 LLRAMTSEESSE
-856 QILSASILSN
+856 QILSTSILSN
-866 LGGTY
+866 LAGTY

-879 AAWLVRKT
+879 AAWLLRKT
-887 SLTSPYHQNMIRDF
+887 GLTSPYHQNMIRNF
-901 NWLDQSLQDTST
+901 NWLDQSLQMNKFHYMQDTST
-913 DLWCSKIAKY
+913 DLWCSKISKC
-923 IISLGDSIFHTLER
+923 IISHGDSVFHTLER
-937 GLRSKI
+937 VLRSKI
-943 KRVSRDSLVAISWIG
+943 KRVSRDCLIAISWLGFQIS
-958 CQVTKNPDSISYSA
+958 KSPDSISYSA
-972 SESVIS
+972 SEVILS
-978 GVEQFLHPGMELE
+978 GIEQFLHPGIESE
-991 ERLLACLCMFN
+991 ERLLACMCMFN

-1025 LSSIIWM
+1025 LSNVIWM

-1056 ILEAGRG
+1056 ILEAGCG
-1063 FSIAVCSLIYF
+1063 LSLAVWSLIYF

-1089 WDIKG
+1089 WDIRG

-1131 RVWKMVQR
+1131 RVWKMIQR
-1139 KMECVEVIVLKEP
+1139 KLECVEVIALKEP
-1152 IHQLRAHGETIFAI
+1152 IHHLRAHGETIFAI
-1166 TESQGLKLVNESRVV
+1166 SESHGLKLVNESRVTK
-1181 RDIFKGKHVKC
+1181 DILKGKHVKC
-1192 MVVAQGKLYIGCT
+1192 MTVAQGKLYIGCT
-1205 DSSIQEYSTTY
+1205 DSSIQEYSTTH

-1249 SRHVEGTTFKE
+1249 NKYVEGTTFKE

-1269 SVLTDKGD
+1269 SILTDKGD

-1305 GASKKLGRIS
+1305 GAPKKLGRIS

-1321 SILAANDIILC
+1321 SILAANDIIFC
-1332 GTEMGLI
+1332 GTETGLI

>member
-1 MLMFSTFSLS
+1 MFLS
-11 RKDNDPTFY
+11 FPIQPFQTKH
-20 FILFSSSSSLISSQ
+20 S

-59 NEKTRNGLKLR
+59 NEEKRSALKLR
-70 CSSKL
+70 CTSKL

-95 WGIDSIEAAIQTQQ
+95 WGIDSIEAAIQAQQ

-114 SRLMN
+114 FRLMN
-119 AEQMLQVPAM
+119 SEQMLQVPAM
-129 LDEQEVTATIPNS
+129 LDEEEVTATISNR

-156 KLQGDEWQ
+156 KLQRDEWQ
-164 TALHFLQAVLVS
+164 AALHFLQAVLVS
-176 PKLVWAEFAS
+176 PKLVWTEFAS
-186 ELCESLFPLPNIPQK
+186 ELCETLFPLSNIPPK
-201 QENNGSRSFE
+201 RENNGRRSLE
-211 SVSSLTCEDEMDEAI
+211 SDSPVTCEDEINAAI
-226 KEMARRYKECLVYY
+226 REMARRYKECLVYY

-252 SYCNKQSACSV
+252 SYCGIQSARSM
-263 DVPNTSCAS
+263 DVPNTSNAS
-272 STSIQHETRLKTY
+272 SASVQNEPRLKTC
-285 NMYEKVHPLDP
+285 NMYEKVHPLDL
-296 QDVMLTMEQKSK
+296 QDGMHTMEQESK
-308 QFMDNTE
+308 HFMDIAE
-315 CEGLKKALKQ
+315 YEGHTKVLKQ

-333 KEDQNL
+333 KEDQTIT
-339 SSIKCFKDMLKEA
+339 SIKCFKNMLKEA
-352 RSKAPVSVDECYED
+352 HSLTPISVDACYED
-366 FRDKRELENVDDR
+366 FRDKRDLENMDDR
-379 IIHRQTTITK
+379 NFHMRTTITK
-389 ADDLSPET
+389 ADDVPQI
-397 YDWKLHQQSGL
+397 YDWKLHQQSDL
-408 PQAPQYRMQGQSDK
+408 PQAPQELLDK
-422 RNVIKLDSGRF
+422 RNIIKLDSSRF
-433 NRSIENLSLSISKFR
+433 NRSLEDVTLSISKYR
-448 DKTRSTNLNCHVE
+448 DKTRNTHLNCHEE
-461 DEIIEDALQPP
+461 DELIEEASQPLQL
-472 KMHLFDHVTFTSAS
+472 HLFDHLTFASAC
-486 KHRSGQKNH
+486 KHRPSQKIH
-495 EENSEMQKYSLGKFD
+495 KESSETKSLYSLGNFD
-510 EVCSNST
+510 EVCSNSR
-517 RYSLQ
+517 RYSLH
-522 DLSGLIKRRTS
+522 DLSRQTERRIS
-533 ELQYSEALGK
+533 ELQYSEALGT
-543 CDEEYAVDIAS
+543 CDEEYTADIAS
-554 IYESLISSSGA
+554 IYESLISSSGT

-596 ILTTIISRN
+596 TLTTIISRN

-641 PSPVDIKTLEL
+641 PSPIDIKTLEL

-661 TSNRHKNRPESLLLT
+661 TSNSYKNKPKSLLLT

-747 QFTPLSPFIHLLLSE
+747 QFTPLAPFIHLLQSE

-791 MQQQRSINIM
+791 IKQERSINIM
-801 QTLRHC
+801 QILMHC

-826 DLLNSP
+826 DTLNSP
-832 NKSLF
+832 DKSMF
-837 REEAVHI
+837 REEAVQI

-866 LGGTY
+866 LAGTY
-871 AWTGEPYT
+871 AWTGEPY
-879 AAWLVRKT
+879 AVAWLLRKAG
-887 SLTSPYHQNMIRDF
+887 LTSPYHRNMIRNF

-913 DLWCSKIAKY
+913 DLWCSKIARS
-923 IISLGDSIFHTLER
+923 IISVGDSVFHTLGR
-937 GLRSKI
+937 GLRSNMKM
-943 KRVSRDSLVAISWIG
+943 VSRDCLVAISWLG
-958 CQVTKNPDSISYSA
+958 CQISKNPDSLSYSVC
-972 SESVIS
+972 ESILS
-978 GVEQFLHPGMELE
+978 GIEQFLHPGMELE

-1025 LSSIIWM
+1025 LSNIIWM

-1037 RVADFLLPNISRI
+1037 RVADFLMPNISRI

-1056 ILEAGRG
+1056 ILEAGRS
-1063 FSIAVCSLIYF
+1063 FNSAVCSLIYF

-1089 WDIKG
+1089 WDIRG
-1094 HSASLVWDIKE
+1094 HSASLVWDIIE
-1105 HKKSVTCFSLHEPS
+1105 HRKSVTCFSLYEPS

-1131 RVWKMVQR
+1131 RVWKMIQR
-1139 KMECVEVIVLKEP
+1139 KLECVEVIALKEP
-1152 IHQLRAHGETIFAI
+1152 IHHLRAHGETIFAI
-1166 TESQGLKLVNESRVV
+1166 TESQGLKLVNESRVI
-1181 RDIFKGKHVKC
+1181 RDIFKGKHVKSNA
-1192 MVVAQGKLYIGCT
+1192 VAQGKLYIGCT
-1205 DSSIQEYSTTY
+1205 DSSIQEYSTTH

-1236 NAVVAYRDWLYSA
+1236 NAIVAYRDWLYSA
-1249 SRHVEGTTFKE
+1249 SRHVEGTTLKE
-1260 WKRTKKPKV
+1260 WKRTRKPKV
-1269 SVLTDKGD
+1269 SILSDKGD
-1277 NVAAMEVVEDF
+1277 NVVAMEVVEDF
-1288 LYLISS
+1288 LYLICS

-1305 GASKKLGRIS
+1305 GTPKKLGRIS

-1321 SILAANDIILC
+1321 SILAANDIIFC
-1332 GTEMGLI
+1332 GTEMGQI